1 MKLGKA
7 KSIITPAYPIR
18 LCGYASRN
26 KPFEMIAEDIYLR
39 VHIQEQKGERFL
51 FVYGDLLWWNSD
63 FISEVR
69 PGLSEKYLIRQENI
83 WFAASHN
90 HSGPGTGNSFTALLE
105 TYDKSYGE
113 WLAKQ
118 IDKTIEKALDSME
131 NVSIVRYDGSCD
143 LNVYRRKTDEA
154 GIVRMCPNYYVAA
167 DTTLTIIGYYR
178 ENGTLKGTLIHYP
191 CHANLSDQ
199 NVLQP
204 DYPGIALRLMDE
216 QYPESISMFFQGC
229 TADLR
234 PNSVLGNQFISC
246 DYSKVQLFAGRFFE
260 CCQKAIADGG
270 KKIELSLDCYLQS
283 RVKRRQLP
291 LKQEFTWEQVRK
303 ALKSERLEI
312 RQWAEKVLEKD
323 VRSWEELEISCIS
336 YGNELSFIFINAEIS
351 QIYAEYARTLYP
363 GCICAAYSNGMIGYL
378 ASETQINEGGY
389 EPEGSALYFALAGTY
404 KPEIER
410 IIKRAI
416 KELLEETNTE
426 REV

>member
-1 MKLGKA
+1 MKLGTA

-26 KPFEMIAEDIYLR
+26 KPFERVAEDIYLR
-39 VHIQEQKGERFL
+39 VHIQEQKDERFL

-63 FISEVR
+63 FISEIR
-69 PGLSEKYLIRQENI
+69 PVLSEKYLIKQENI

-105 TYDKSYGE
+105 TYDKPYGE

-118 IDKTIEKALDSME
+118 IEKALSSME
-131 NVSIVRYDGSCD
+131 NVSIIRYDGNCD
-143 LNVYRRKTDEA
+143 LNVYRRKTDGA
-154 GIVRMCPNYYVAA
+154 GVVRMCPNYHVPA
-167 DTTLTIIGYYR
+167 DKTLTIIGYYR

-204 DYPGIALRLMDE
+204 DYPGITLRLMDE
-216 QYPESISMFFQGC
+216 QYPDSISVFFQGC

-234 PNSVLGNQFISC
+234 PNSVLGDQFISC
-246 DYSKVQLFAGRFFE
+246 DYSNVQLFARRFFE
-260 CCQKAIADGG
+260 YCQKAISDGG
-270 KKIELSLDCYLQS
+270 KKIELSSDCYLQS
-283 RVKRRQLP
+283 RVIRKKLP
-291 LKQEFTWEQVRK
+291 LKQEFTEEQVRK
-303 ALKSERLEI
+303 ALKSDRLEI

-336 YGNELSFIFINAEIS
+336 YGNGLSFLFINAEIS
-351 QIYAEYARTLYP
+351 QMYAEYARALCP
-363 GCICAAYSNGMIGYL
+363 VCICTAYTNGMIGYL

-404 KPEIER
+404 RPEAET
-410 IIKRAI
+410 IIKKMI
-416 KELLEETNTE
+416 KELLGETNI